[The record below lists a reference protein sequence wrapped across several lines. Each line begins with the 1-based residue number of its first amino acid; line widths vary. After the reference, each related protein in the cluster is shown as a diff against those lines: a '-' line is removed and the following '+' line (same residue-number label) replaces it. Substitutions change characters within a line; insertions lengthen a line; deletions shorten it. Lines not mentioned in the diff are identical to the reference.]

1 MMAGEVFRTELRML
15 CSTGRKIPSSHQ
27 QGVTD
32 ECIMVLLLNI
42 LNELKCLN
50 AALSIATSAGYLL

>member
-1 MMAGEVFRTELRML
+1 ML
-15 CSTGRKIPSSHQ
+15 CSLGRTIPRSHQ

-32 ECIMVLLLNI
+32 ECIMVNI

-50 AALSIATSAGYLL
+50 AALSEATSAGYLL

>member
-1 MMAGEVFRTELRML
+1 ML
-15 CSTGRKIPSSHQ
+15 CSLGRTVPRSHQ

-32 ECIMVLLLNI
+32 ECKLVLLLNI

-50 AALSIATSAGYLL
+50 AALSEATSAGYLL